1 MLAFRLGDAKIG
13 MIYPV
18 TRLFLGSLI
27 KPYIRRIEGAQSL
40 LDRPMI
46 VAANHSS
53 YLDDLIVPY
62 VIIVKMKKEFSV
74 FVNSRYYKNYFY
86 RKFLSHYGG
95 IPVDVEKD
103 VRDAE
108 KRRRTNESAIHEA
121 IEALG
126 NGRVFLIFPEG
137 GRSPDGRIGEGKTGV
152 ARVVLSARVPVVPV
166 GIKGSYDI
174 LPKGAIFPRFK
185 RADVI
190 IGEPL
195 SFDRYYG
202 MEGDHAVLR
211 EVTTMIMREICRLV
225 SQEYQNG
232 ISAR

>member
-1 MLAFRLGDAKIG
+1 MVYLLE
-13 MIYPV
+13 
-18 TRLFLGSLI
+18 RLFLGSMIRL
-27 KPYIRRIEGAQSL
+27 YIRKIEGVHNL
-40 LDRPMI
+40 LDRPSV

-62 VIIVKMKKEFSV
+62 VIIVKMKKRFSV
-74 FVNSRYYKNYFY
+74 FVNSRYYKNYFF
-86 RKFLSHYGG
+86 RKFLAHYGG

-103 VRDAE
+103 VRDEE
-108 KRRRTNESAIHEA
+108 KRRRTNERAIGEA
-121 IEALG
+121 IEVLN

-152 ARVVLSARVPVVPV
+152 ARVALSARVPVVPV

-174 LPKGAIFPRFK
+174 LPKGAVFPRFK

-225 SQEYQNG
+225 SQECQNG

>member
-1 MLAFRLGDAKIG
+1 MVYLLE
-13 MIYPV
+13 
-18 TRLFLGSLI
+18 RLFLGSMIRL
-27 KPYIRRIEGAQSL
+27 YIRKIEGVHNL
-40 LDRPMI
+40 LDRPLV

-62 VIIVKMKKEFSV
+62 VIIVKMKKRFSV
-74 FVNSRYYKNYFY
+74 FVNSRYYKNYFF

-95 IPVDVEKD
+95 VPVDVEKD
-103 VRDAE
+103 VRDEE
-108 KRRRTNESAIHEA
+108 KRRRTNERAIGEA
-121 IEALG
+121 IEALS

-137 GRSPDGRIGEGKTGV
+137 GRSPDGRVREAKTGV
-152 ARVVLSARVPVVPV
+152 ARVALSARVPVVPV
-166 GIKGSYDI
+166 GIKGSYAI
-174 LPKGAIFPRFK
+174 LPKGAVFPRFK

>member
-1 MLAFRLGDAKIG
+1 MVYLLE
-13 MIYPV
+13 
-18 TRLFLGSLI
+18 RLFLGSMIRL
-27 KPYIRRIEGAQSL
+27 YIRKIEGVHNL
-40 LDRPMI
+40 LDRPLV

-62 VIIVKMKKEFSV
+62 VIIVKMKKRFSV
-74 FVNSRYYKNYFY
+74 FVNSRYYKNYFF

-95 IPVDVEKD
+95 VPVDVEKD
-103 VRDAE
+103 VRDEE
-108 KRRRTNESAIHEA
+108 KRRRTNERAIGEA
-121 IEALG
+121 IEALS

-137 GRSPDGRIGEGKTGV
+137 GRSPDGRVREAKTGV
-152 ARVVLSARVPVVPV
+152 ARVALSARVPVVPV
-166 GIKGSYDI
+166 GIKGSYAI
-174 LPKGAIFPRFK
+174 LPKGAVFPRFK

-225 SQEYQNG
+225 SQECQNG

>member
-1 MLAFRLGDAKIG
+1 MVYLLE
-13 MIYPV
+13 
-18 TRLFLGSLI
+18 RLFLGSMVRL
-27 KPYIRRIEGAQSL
+27 YIRKIEGVHNL
-40 LDRPMI
+40 LDRPLV

-62 VIIVKMKKEFSV
+62 VIIVKMKKRFSV
-74 FVNSRYYKNYFY
+74 FVNSRYYKNYFF

-95 IPVDVEKD
+95 VPVDVEKD
-103 VRDAE
+103 VRDEE
-108 KRRRTNESAIHEA
+108 KRRRTNERAIGEA
-121 IEALG
+121 IEALS

-137 GRSPDGRIGEGKTGV
+137 GRSPDGRVREAKTGV
-152 ARVVLSARVPVVPV
+152 ARVALSARVPVVPV
-166 GIKGSYDI
+166 GIKGSYAI
-174 LPKGAIFPRFK
+174 LPKGAVFPRFK

-225 SQEYQNG
+225 SQECQNG

>member
-1 MLAFRLGDAKIG
+1 MVYLLE
-13 MIYPV
+13 
-18 TRLFLGSLI
+18 RLFLGSMVRL
-27 KPYIRRIEGAQSL
+27 YIRKIEGVHNL
-40 LDRPMI
+40 LDRPLV

-62 VIIVKMKKEFSV
+62 VIIVKMKKRFSV
-74 FVNSRYYKNYFY
+74 FVNSRYYKNYFF

-95 IPVDVEKD
+95 VPVDVEKD
-103 VRDAE
+103 VRDEE
-108 KRRRTNESAIHEA
+108 KRRRTNERAIGEA
-121 IEALG
+121 IEALS

-137 GRSPDGRIGEGKTGV
+137 GRSPDGRVREAKTGV
-152 ARVVLSARVPVVPV
+152 ARVALSARVPVVPV
-166 GIKGSYDI
+166 GIKGSYAI
-174 LPKGAIFPRFK
+174 LPKGAVFPRFK

-225 SQEYQNG
+225 SQECQNG
-232 ISAR
+232 ISTR